1 MRCLYNALLAP
12 IVLLTAVACEDKKA
26 PADSARADGGASTD
40 KYATADPKL
49 EKALRAATSATAA
62 ANSGPPPA
70 GVFAPGAADQRHPK
84 GTAEKIDVVSEGSD
98 PRVLLAP
105 GPGAGLEAMRASAY
119 GPAILEVGMQTGPR
133 TALPTI
139 DLNLLLGPAKGD
151 DTNPDTLVA
160 DVRKA
165 APAKEQLG
173 QLPEEATQ
181 EIASLAGTQLVVK
194 AAAEGGPNDA
204 QVRFGKNP
212 AGELQ
217 RVVLRNAAEA
227 LVFSV
232 VPLPP
237 KPVGPGAQWIAETRM
252 PWSGVDVIVY
262 RAYRLKSIQD
272 DRLTLSLD
280 VKAYAANSDTQIQGV
295 PKGATLEQFDAQA
308 QGEVQL
314 VRGEALARKFD
325 LQERVAMVFQA
336 RDVEK
341 SPISND
347 PVAAARAPAGLPE
360 GKMMTAQLQGQATLV
375 RGGDLRAALQ
385 RRK

>member
-1 MRCLYNALLAP
+1 MRCLWIYLFAP

-26 PADSARADGGASTD
+26 PAESARADAGASTD

-49 EKALRAATSATAA
+49 EKALRAATSATAT
-62 ANSGPPPA
+62 ANNGPPPT
-70 GVFAPGAADQRHPK
+70 GVFAPNAADLRHRK
-84 GTAEKIDVVSEGSD
+84 GTGEKVDLVGEGSD

-105 GPGAGLEAMRASAY
+105 GAGAGLEAARASAY
-119 GPAILEVGMQTGPR
+119 GPAVLEVGMQTGPR

-139 DLNLLLGPAKGD
+139 DLSLVFGPAKGD
-151 DTNPDTLVA
+151 DASPDGLIA
-160 DVRKA
+160 EVRKA

-173 QLPEEATQ
+173 QLPQEAAH

-194 AAAEGGPNDA
+194 MSADGGPSDA
-204 QVRFGKNP
+204 HVRFGKNP
-212 AGELQ
+212 PGELE
-217 RVVLRNAAEA
+217 RIVLRNAVEA
-227 LVFSV
+227 LAFSV
-232 VPLPP
+232 VPFPS
-237 KPVGPGAQWIAETRM
+237 KPVGAGAQWIAETRM

-280 VKAYAANSDTQIQGV
+280 VKAYAASNDTQIPGV

-325 LQERVAMVFQA
+325 MQQRIAMVFQA
-336 RDVEK
+336 PDAEK
-341 SPISND
+341 S
-347 PVAAARAPAGLPE
+347 APPSGLPE
-360 GKMMTAQLQGQATLV
+360 GKMVTAQLQGQAAMI
-375 RGGDLRAALQ
+375 RGGDLRAGLP
-385 RRK
+385 RGK